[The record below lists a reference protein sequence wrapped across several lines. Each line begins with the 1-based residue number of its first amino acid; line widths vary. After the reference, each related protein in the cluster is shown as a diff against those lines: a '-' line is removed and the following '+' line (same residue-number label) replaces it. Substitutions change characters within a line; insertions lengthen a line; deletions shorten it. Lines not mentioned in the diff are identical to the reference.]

1 MPTPVRI
8 VKVLAQG
15 ALVLFSDGSTR
26 QVMPEA
32 IEGWKR
38 FGMGVTEGDVS
49 PEDVER
55 YRVMFEI
62 APWYSGIIGETS
74 WGKNITEALAPEV
87 VEQEPEVTAADYD
100 RATMEILSST
110 EGSPLTSAP
119 TIERPRTIA
128 QAQSTG
134 SIYYWSKGKKKLA
147 IYANQL
153 ETFKLSQAYK
163 EGEGSALSQAR
174 KWMEAQVLSG
184 NSINFNSVGG
194 IPKEVLSE
202 DWETLEGWHDTGR
215 TRTIGD
221 EEVRVQHPDIIPT
234 GFDTLDKGR
243 QELWNWLYRA
253 SEPAAAFL
261 ANRFMDKEDAPVV
274 AEVKSQLPAELQ
286 DALASGVGVGDA
298 FIAAQQEKA
307 GLLPDVDFAPTD
319 PETQLVGA
327 DVVADAVPA
336 MEPGMLEKIYNYGP
350 FDLPSIKDI
359 ADYGGAFN
367 WPSTTDIVSTA
378 KEAGR
383 DVLDWATTPEV
394 LAVTEEPVETDF
406 DAYARAQRL
415 AAEYGDM
422 YQEEFSDFPYNRG
435 INASGTNLAYRE
447 PPTWEERYPLAPQ
460 GPYRDQ
466 VDTSLAGL
474 ADNQWIDP
482 HPDAINIDL
491 GEYYKIP
498 PDKRHLFK
506 KPPESDWDVS
516 KSGGSVWDRERRA
529 AIEGRGMV
537 DEFGEIQKQAEQDA
551 IDKAALDE
559 WWAQA
564 HAAPDTYGDELGEY
578 DQYGTL
584 SGMQEGVGMTQG
596 IPDPLQRVET
606 APIVP
611 QVDGLNPPWMGVDE
625 DALPYNPDIRYGDR
639 RKEVGDFDNF
649 VGDTNFREYTDR
661 NPDVLEGLSSEKVN
675 TLLDN
680 PALQEA
686 YLRER
691 WYLTNQK
698 FFARDYKESELV
710 RPLVSREPE
719 FFKLM

>member
-8 VKVLAQG
+8 VKVLAGG

-55 YRVMFEI
+55 YNVMIEI
-62 APWYSGIIGETS
+62 APWYSGIIDEMS

-100 RATMEILSST
+100 RATMEILSAT

-184 NSINFNSVGG
+184 NPVNFNAVGG
-194 IPKEVLSE
+194 IPKEVLRD
-202 DWETLEGWHDTGR
+202 DWEDTVPYPREGWHDTGR

-221 EEVRVQHPDIIPT
+221 EEVRIQHPDIIPT

-307 GLLPDVDFAPTD
+307 GLLPDVDFDPTD
-319 PETQLVGA
+319 PKNQLVGA
-327 DVVADAVPA
+327 DVKADAVPA
-336 MEPGMLEKIYNYGP
+336 MEPGVFEKIYNYAP

-406 DAYARAQRL
+406 DAYAREQEIQQAQRAQRL

-422 YQEEFSDFPYNRG
+422 YQEKFSDFPGITG
-435 INASGTNLAYRE
+435 INTLGGSKTAFRDRPPVPITSPGEQAVAGLIPRNQVEGGIGDFGDYPNLELPVNQFAEVFKNIPSLKPGDYE
-447 PPTWEERYPLAPQ
+447 SITVNPDGSITYVEKPDVLSPPWE
-460 GPYRDQ
+460 GD
-466 VDTSLAGL
+466 DTS
-474 ADNQWIDP
+474 P
-482 HPDAINIDL
+482 
-491 GEYYKIP
+491 
-498 PDKRHLFK
+498 RS
-506 KPPESDWDVS
+506 SD
-516 KSGGSVWDRERRA
+516 
-529 AIEGRGMV
+529 
-537 DEFGEIQKQAEQDA
+537 
-551 IDKAALDE
+551 
-559 WWAQA
+559 
-564 HAAPDTYGDELGEY
+564 
-578 DQYGTL
+578 
-584 SGMQEGVGMTQG
+584 
-596 IPDPLQRVET
+596 
-606 APIVP
+606 
-611 QVDGLNPPWMGVDE
+611 
-625 DALPYNPDIRYGDR
+625 
-639 RKEVGDFDNF
+639 VGDFDNF
-649 VGDTNFREYTDR
+649 VGDTKFRTYIDR
-661 NPDVLEGLSSEKVN
+661 NADVIEGLSSEKVN

-710 RPLVSREPE
+710 KPLVSREPE